1 MKLYTFVVDGQER
14 LGVEAADGR
23 LIDLDRAQRL
33 RGGEPFSPF
42 SDMLA
47 LIEGGDAALDA
58 AHVLRD
64 HAPDEALHDIGS
76 VTLAPPIP
84 RPRKI
89 RAFSVYPQHL
99 QQAVAGAGRILAA
112 KEASPDVPTDV
123 NGELSGLNGLI
134 SPGWFETPGYYYSDC
149 TAITATGSDVA
160 WPAYS
165 SWIDYELELAAIIG
179 RRGKDITAG
188 EACDYIFGY
197 SLLNDLSARD
207 AQFKAMA
214 TGLGVAKGK
223 DFDQSNPFG
232 PCIVTAD
239 EIPDP
244 YALKLA
250 IRVNGETWTD
260 GTTAG
265 PHWSFGD
272 CIAYASQSQTIYPGE
287 LFSTGC
293 IANCC
298 SMELMR
304 TVRRGDRIEFDV
316 EGIGVLRTRIV

>member
-1 MKLYTFVVDGQER
+1 MKLYTFIVDGQER

-23 LIDLDRAQRL
+23 LIDLDAAQRL
-33 RGGEPFSPF
+33 RGGKAFGPF
-42 SDMLA
+42 SDMIA
-47 LIEGGDAALDA
+47 FIESGDAALHTA
-58 AHVLRD
+58 RTLLD
-64 HAPDEALHDIGS
+64 HAPDEALYDFAS
-76 VTLAPPIP
+76 VALAPPIP

-89 RAFSVYPQHL
+89 RAFSVYAQHL
-99 QQAVAGAGRILAA
+99 QQAVAGAGRIMAA
-112 KEASPDVPTDV
+112 RDAKPDAPVDTKS
-123 NGELSGLNGLI
+123 ELSGLNGLI

-149 TAITATGSDVA
+149 TAITATDSDVA
-160 WPAYS
+160 WPDYS
-165 SWIDYELELAAIIG
+165 TWIDYELEIAAIIG
-179 RRGKDITAG
+179 RPGKDIA
-188 EACDYIFGY
+188 ADQASDYIFGY
-197 SLLNDLSARD
+197 SILNDLSARD

-223 DFDQSNPFG
+223 DFDRSNPFG

-239 EIPDP
+239 EIPNP
-244 YALKLA
+244 YALKLV
-250 IRVNGETWTD
+250 IRVNDEIWTD
-260 GTTAG
+260 TTSEG

-272 CIAYASQSQTIYPGE
+272 CIAYASQAQTIYPGE

>member
-1 MKLYTFVVDGQER
+1 MKLYTFIVDGQER

-23 LIDLDRAQRL
+23 LIDLDRSQRL
-33 RGGEPFSPF
+33 RGGKAFDPF
-42 SDMLA
+42 SDMIA
-47 LIEGGDAALDA
+47 FIEGGDAALQT
-58 AHVLRD
+58 AHALLD
-64 HAPDEALHDIGS
+64 DAPDEALYDLAS
-76 VTLAPPIP
+76 VVLAPPIP

-89 RAFSVYPQHL
+89 RAFSVYAQHL

-112 KEASPDVPTDV
+112 KDGKPDAPADTQ
-123 NGELSGLNGLI
+123 NELSGLNGLI

-149 TAITATGSDVA
+149 TAITATDSDVA
-160 WPAYS
+160 WPDYS

-179 RRGKDITAG
+179 RPGKDIAAADAG
-188 EACDYIFGY
+188 RHIFGY
-197 SLLNDLSARD
+197 SILNDLSARD

-223 DFDQSNPFG
+223 DFDRSNPFG

-244 YALKLA
+244 YALRLA
-250 IRVNGETWTD
+250 VRVNGETWTD

-272 CIAYASQSQTIYPGE
+272 CIAYASQAQTIYPGE

-316 EGIGVLRTRIV
+316 EGIGVLGTRIV